1 MSTKELDPITLDI
14 MWGRL
19 IAAVN
24 EQAAALMRSSFTSI
38 VRDAEDL
45 SACVFDRRG
54 RMVAQS
60 VTGSPGHI
68 NSMATGMEHILK
80 TFPVDTLRP
89 GDVIITNDPWVTVSQ
104 LHDITIATP
113 VFHNGRVVAL
123 FANCCHA
130 LDIGGRGLSCDARS
144 IYEEGLFIPIMK
156 LHSQGEPVEAVY
168 RLIAA
173 NVRTPDEV
181 IGDLHAQITANEVG
195 AKQLKSFLEEFDL
208 PDVEGVSDAIIAR
221 TEKAMRAAIAALP
234 DGSHSFKITID
245 GFGKPIEVYTKVT
258 IKKDE
263 VIVDYEGSSTTV
275 DLGINVGFNYTVA
288 YTTYGVKCAIAPDV
302 PNNAGSFTPIH
313 TLAPAGSILN
323 AQHPAA
329 VAGRHTVGHFL
340 PSAIMGALSGILP
353 DKVMA
358 PGADSLW
365 NTHISGFDKRDNRFF
380 SYTWFSTGGTGAL
393 KGLDGLSATS
403 FPSGVAGVPVEII
416 EALTPLVVRQ
426 RALRPDS
433 GGAGEHRGG
442 LGQTMEIEVLTEKP
456 YLFSGMYDRCK
467 HPAPGLYGGKSGATG
482 SITSSNGEDV
492 QPKLSRMLPP
502 DTVVTL
508 SLPGG
513 GGFGDVKRRSREAIL
528 DDVLDGYVTQEAAQ
542 RDYGFECIP
551 LQKQGRSV

>member
-1 MSTKELDPITLDI
+1 MSATKIDPITLDI

-68 NSMATGMEHILK
+68 NSMATGMEYILK
-80 TFPVDTLRP
+80 TFPIDTLRP
-89 GDVIITNDPWVTVSQ
+89 GDVIITNDPWITVSQ

-113 VFHNGRVVAL
+113 VFHNGRAVAL

-144 IYEEGLFIPIMK
+144 VYEEGLFIPIIK
-156 LHSQGEPVEAVY
+156 LHSAGAPVDAVY

-181 IGDLHAQITANEVG
+181 IGDIHAQITANEVG
-195 AKQLKSFLEEFDL
+195 GKQLKSFLEEFDL
-208 PDVEGVSDAIIAR
+208 ADIEAVSDDIILR
-221 TEKAMRAAIAALP
+221 TEKAMRSAIAVLP
-234 DGSHSFKITID
+234 NGTHPFELTID
-245 GFGKPIEVYTKVT
+245 GFDEPIELRTKVT
-258 IKKDE
+258 IQNDE
-263 VIVDYEGSSTTV
+263 VIVDYTGSSPVV

-288 YTTYGVKCAIAPDV
+288 YTTYGVKCAIAPSV
-302 PNNAGSFTPIH
+302 PNNAGSFTPIR
-313 TLAPAGSILN
+313 TIAPVGSILN

-365 NTHISGFDKRDNRFF
+365 NTHISGFDQRDGGFF

-393 KGLDGLSATS
+393 NGLDGLSATS
-403 FPSGVAGVPVEII
+403 YPSGVAGVPVEII

-426 RALRPDS
+426 RTLRADS
-433 GGAGEHRGG
+433 GGAGENRGG
-442 LGQTMEIEVLTEKP
+442 LGQTMEIEVRTEKP
-456 YLFSGMYDRCK
+456 FLFSGMYDRCQY
-467 HPAPGLYGGKSGATG
+467 PAPGLYGGRSGATG
-482 SITSSNGEDV
+482 SVSSSNGEDV
-492 QPKLSRMLPP
+492 RPKISRMLPP

-513 GGFGDVKRRSREAIL
+513 GGFGDVKKRSREAIS
-528 DDVLDGYVTQEAAQ
+528 DDILDGYITAEGAV
-542 RDYGFECIP
+542 RDYGFEHNP
-551 LQKQGRSV
+551 PDKQRRSF

>member
-1 MSTKELDPITLDI
+1 MSAAKIDPITLDI

-80 TFPVDTLRP
+80 TFPIDSLRP
-89 GDVIITNDPWVTVSQ
+89 GDVIITNDPWITVSQ
-104 LHDITIATP
+104 LHDITVATP
-113 VFHNGRVVAL
+113 VFHEGRVVAL

-144 IYEEGLFIPIMK
+144 IFEEGLFIPIIK
-156 LHSQGEPVEAVY
+156 LHEAGDPVNAVY
-168 RLIAA
+168 RMIAA

-181 IGDLHAQITANEVG
+181 IGDIHAQITANDVG
-195 AKQLKSFLEEFDL
+195 AKQLKSFLEEFSLSDI
-208 PDVEGVSDAIIAR
+208 EIVSDEIVTR
-221 TEKAMRAAIAALP
+221 TEKAMRAAISALP
-234 DGSHSFKITID
+234 NGLHTFKIKID
-245 GFGKPIEVYTKVT
+245 GFDKPIEVNTKVT
-258 IKKDE
+258 IEDDE
-263 VIVDYEGSSTTV
+263 VVVDYTGSSATV
-275 DLGINVGFNYTVA
+275 ELGINVGFNYTVA
-288 YTTYGVKCAIAPDV
+288 YTTYGVKCAIAPGV
-302 PNNAGSFTPIH
+302 PNNAGSFTPIR
-313 TLAPAGSILN
+313 TIAPVGTILN

-340 PSAIMGALSGILP
+340 PSAIMGALAGLLP

-365 NTHISGFDKRDNRFF
+365 NTHISGFDNRDDGFF

-403 FPSGVAGVPVEII
+403 YPSGVAGVPVEII

-426 RALRPDS
+426 RSLRADS
-433 GGAGEHRGG
+433 GGAGETRGG
-442 LGQTMEIEVLTEKP
+442 LGQTMEIEVRTDKP
-456 YLFSGMYDRCK
+456 FLFSGMYDRCNF
-467 HPAPGLYGGKSGATG
+467 PAPGLFGGKPGATG
-482 SITSSNGEDV
+482 SVASSNGEDV
-492 QPKLSRMLPP
+492 RPKISRMLPP
-502 DTVVTL
+502 DTVITL

-513 GGFGDVKRRSREAIL
+513 GGFGDAGKRSREAIF
-528 DDVLDGYVTQEAAQ
+528 DDILDGYVTAEGAE
-542 RDYGFECIP
+542 RDYGFAQNSSP
-551 LQKQGRSV
+551 QRRSA

>member
-1 MSTKELDPITLDI
+1 MSASKIDSITLDI

-80 TFPVDTLRP
+80 TFPIDSLRP
-89 GDVIITNDPWVTVSQ
+89 GDVIITNDPWITVSQ

-113 VFHNGRVVAL
+113 VFHDGRVVGL

-144 IYEEGLFIPIMK
+144 VYEEGLFIPIMK
-156 LHSQGEPVEAVY
+156 LHSGGEPIDAVY

-181 IGDLHAQITANEVG
+181 IGDIHAQITANEVG
-195 AKQLKSFLEEFDL
+195 GKQLKSFLDEFALADIEAVA
-208 PDVEGVSDAIIAR
+208 DEIIAR
-221 TEKAMRAAIAALP
+221 TERAMRTAIAALP
-234 DGSHSFKITID
+234 NGSHPFKLIID
-245 GFGKPIEVYTKVT
+245 GFDQPIEIHTKVT
-258 IKKDE
+258 IANDE
-263 VIVDYEGSSTTV
+263 VIVDYEGSSPTV

-302 PNNAGSFTPIH
+302 PNNAGSFKPIRA
-313 TLAPAGSILN
+313 LAPVGSILN

-340 PSAIMGALSGILP
+340 PSSIMGALSGILP
-353 DKVMA
+353 DKVMS

-365 NTHISGFDKRDNRFF
+365 NTHISGFDERDSHFF

-403 FPSGVAGVPVEII
+403 YPSGVAGVPVEII

-433 GGAGEHRGG
+433 GGAGENRGG
-442 LGQTMEIEVLTEKP
+442 LGQTMEVEVRTDKP
-456 YLFSGMYDRCK
+456 YLFSGMYDRCQ
-467 HPAPGLYGGKSGATG
+467 HPAPGLYGGKPGATG
-482 SITSSNGEDV
+482 SVRSSNGEEV
-492 QPKLSRMLPP
+492 RPKLSRMLPP

-513 GGFGDVKRRSREAIL
+513 GGFGNVNKRSREAIL
-528 DDVLDGYVTQEAAQ
+528 DDILDGYVTAEGAQ
-542 RDYGFECIP
+542 RDYGFENDP
-551 LQKQGRSV
+551 RQEQRRSM

>member
-1 MSTKELDPITLDI
+1 MSTAKIDPITLDI

-80 TFPVDTLRP
+80 TFPIDTLKP
-89 GDVIITNDPWVTVSQ
+89 GDVVITNDPWITVSQ

-113 VFHNGRVVAL
+113 VFHQGRAIAL
-123 FANCCHA
+123 FASCCHA
-130 LDIGGRGLSCDARS
+130 LDIGGRGLTCDARS
-144 IYEEGLFIPIMK
+144 IFEEGLFLPIIK
-156 LHSQGEPVEAVY
+156 LHEAGQPVDAVY
-168 RLIAA
+168 RIIAS

-181 IGDLHAQITANEVG
+181 IGDIHAQITANEVG
-195 AKQLKSFLEEFDL
+195 ARQLKSFLEEFSLSDI
-208 PDVEGVSDAIIAR
+208 ENVSDEIISR

-234 DGSHSFKITID
+234 NGQHQFEVLID
-245 GFGKPIEVYTKVT
+245 GFDKAIEVKTKVT
-258 IKKDE
+258 IENDE
-263 VIVDYEGSSTTV
+263 VIVDYTGSSPVV

-288 YTTYGVKCAIAPDV
+288 YTTYGVKCAIAPGV
-302 PNNAGSFTPIH
+302 PNNAGSFAPIR
-313 TLAPAGSILN
+313 TIAPVGSILN

-358 PGADSLW
+358 PGADSIW
-365 NTHISGFDKRDNRFF
+365 NTSLSGFDKRDDGFF
-380 SYTWFSTGGTGAL
+380 SYTWFSVGGTGAL

-403 FPSGVAGVPVEII
+403 FPSGIAGVPVEII
-416 EALTPLVVRQ
+416 EALAPLVVRE
-426 RALRPDS
+426 RSLRVDS
-433 GGAGEHRGG
+433 GGAGENRGG
-442 LGQTMEIEVLTEKP
+442 LGQTMEFEVRTDKSFM
-456 YLFSGMYDRCK
+456 FSGMYARC
-467 HPAPGLYGGKSGATG
+467 HYPAPGLYGGASGAIG
-482 SITSSNGEDV
+482 SVSSSNGEDV
-492 QPKLSRMLPP
+492 RPKISHMLPP
-502 DTVVTL
+502 DTVIKL

-513 GGFGDVKRRSREAIL
+513 GGFGDARKRDREAIL
-528 DDVLDGYVTQEAAQ
+528 DDILDGYISPEVAE
-542 RDYGFECIP
+542 RDYGFVQSP
-551 LQKQGRSV
+551 SGKKRRSA